1 VSARIDK
8 EEDMSTS
15 AAVIQLRERL
25 GARLTTSDTELEAHG
40 RDESYHRPLPPEA
53 VAYPDSTEEVAA
65 VVRTCHAHGVPMV
78 PYGIGTSLEG
88 NVAALH
94 GGVSIDLSLLNRVL
108 EVRPD
113 DLDVTVQAGVTR
125 RQLNDVLQPQG
136 FFFPVDPGADATLG
150 GMAATGAS
158 GTTTVRYGSMRDNV
172 RSLVVVLADGRV
184 VRTARRARKSSAGYD
199 LTRLFV
205 GSEGTLGVITELTLR
220 MYGTPEAISA
230 AVCSFPSVE
239 AAVQTVIRTIQ
250 LGIPVARAE
259 LLDAIAV
266 DAVNRHSSLDY
277 TVGPTLFLEFHGS
290 QAAVREQADAVTAI
304 GVENSAGEIRTATR
318 TEDRNRLWRARHEA
332 LYALL
337 ALRPGSRGLITDVC
351 VPISS
356 LAACIADTRADLAA
370 SSLLASIVGHVG
382 DGNFHTVFIVDPD
395 DEGEIEA
402 ARNLNRRMVERALAM
417 DGTCTG
423 EHGIGY
429 GKREFLR
436 AEHGEGVDVMRAIKR
451 ALDPRNLLNPGK
463 VVDPDES

>member
-1 VSARIDK
+1 MA
-8 EEDMSTS
+8 TS
-15 AAVIQLRERL
+15 AALTELRESL
-25 GARLTTSDTELEAHG
+25 GTRLTTSDTALQEHG
-40 RDESYHRPLPPEA
+40 RDESYHRTVPPEA
-53 VAYPDSTEEVAA
+53 VAYPESTEEVAA
-65 VVRTCHAHGVPMV
+65 VVRTCHEHGVPMV

-125 RQLNDVLQPQG
+125 RQLNDLLQPQG

-150 GMAATGAS
+150 GMASTGAS
-158 GTTTVRYGSMRDNV
+158 GTTTVRYGTMRDNV
-172 RSLVVVLADGRV
+172 LSLTVVLADGRV

-230 AVCSFPSVE
+230 SVCSFPTVD
-239 AAVQTVIRTIQ
+239 AAVRTVIRTIQ

-259 LLDAIAV
+259 LLDAVAV
-266 DAVNRHSSLDY
+266 DAVNRHSGLDHV
-277 TVGPTLFLEFHGS
+277 VGPTLFLEFHGS
-290 QAAVREQADAVTAI
+290 PAAVREQAEAVAEI
-304 GVENSAGEIRTATR
+304 GAEHSAGETRTATR
-318 TEDRNRLWRARHEA
+318 AEDRNRLWRARHEA

-337 ALRPGSRGLITDVC
+337 ALRPGSRGVITDVC

-356 LAACIADTRADLAA
+356 LAACIGETQADLAA

-382 DGNFHTVFIVDPD
+382 DGNFHTVFVVDPD
-395 DEGEIEA
+395 SDAEVEEA
-402 ARNLNRRMVERALAM
+402 RALNRRMVERALAM

-429 GKREFLR
+429 GKLEFLR
-436 AEHGEGVDVMRAIKR
+436 AEHGAGVDVMLAIKR
-451 ALDPRNLLNPGK
+451 ALDPRNLMNPGK
-463 VVDPDES
+463 VVSLDG